1 MGLVCAAQVLLQK
14 KAPCQLAGS
23 DSEAENDDDDEDH
36 DEVPAARSSQLCC
49 ETNRVQ
55 APAVARSPLRS
66 QFVGSCAWV
75 RGCEM
80 KNRRIR
86 LRC

>member
-1 MGLVCAAQVLLQK
+1 MLLQK

-36 DEVPAARSSQLCC
+36 DEVPAARSITAVGLNESRASACRRTQ
-49 ETNRVQ
+49 
-55 APAVARSPLRS
+55 PASVAARL
-66 QFVGSCAWV
+66 VCLLAWV
-75 RGCEM
+75 RVCEM